1 MACEERAKPS
11 FGMDQAQPLG
21 TTRLRASRRRPR
33 ASRACE
39 TCRVRKTKCDQAQPC
54 SYCDYHSLDC
64 FYREIGSNDRPLKR
78 HAQVKD
84 VQRKR
89 SRPSPWPEA
98 DVSHA
103 PDSVQR
109 RETQDQVTGSPPMVT
124 PIPDPSNIGGETPE
138 LGDNASR
145 DGLSGVNLHTS
156 GTEFYGNSS
165 NLAFLGNLYARAR
178 HQADSEVPHV
188 ADLPYPPAE
197 TTQADIATP
206 TGQPDKQS
214 DGGLSKSQLSIVNL
228 LYNPSYPSHLPP
240 QVSGKLDGDRG
251 RDSQLGAGALPR
263 SHVGILMMS
272 LVRDA
277 TPSVEEL
284 TLEAQLEIEKIFISS
299 YFSNKHYV
307 HPMLNKNDFMQ
318 RCEHEAFVLSHR
330 SRFARGMS
338 RFAGLYFAVVAVGAI
353 NASPNETSL
362 LEHYSTTA
370 DSGSG
375 GTSTE
380 QPSALDFAN
389 HYFKIAKQ
397 ALGDLFEGGCLES
410 VQALSLLGVYC
421 QNALRPH
428 SCFMYSGMAARTA
441 VAIGLTSGMSSLS
454 SSMRREGRRTW
465 WCLYSHEI
473 EMCCSSGRLDSMKDL
488 QYYQVPLP
496 TIKGT
501 PDSQSDP
508 DAEDQD
514 VAIIPVMAALAHIM
528 SEASHQLYH
537 SSKISTDEKSQ
548 IALELDRRLLGWKAK
563 IPPFLDIDIVALND
577 PEWAFKQKLVLKLRF
592 YNTRILIHRPFLA
605 GATANTE
612 SPALHQHLH
621 PCLEAA
627 RNSIQVQYESFVHR
641 MYFRTWW
648 YNTTYA
654 LYGAMILLHIVL
666 SGFPGIDD
674 DALLQEVDK
683 AVEIFESM
691 KNILV
696 ARRCAEMI
704 REVSDVARACLA
716 RRGALVPPAQ
726 PAFGLQPDVTAVHD
740 DIGQDEFFYSLFNQ
754 DAQADTRAE
763 MLANLV
769 DPTILEDFAFGD
781 FSFMG

>member
-1 MACEERAKPS
+1 
-11 FGMDQAQPLG
+11 MDPAQPLRS
-21 TTRLRASRRRPR
+21 TRVRASRRRPR

-64 FYREIGSNDRPLKR
+64 FYRENGSTDSPLKR

-98 DVSHA
+98 DVSHVA
-103 PDSVQR
+103 DNVQQKD
-109 RETQDQVTGSPPMVT
+109 TNVQVIESSPRVT
-124 PIPDPSNIGGETPE
+124 PIHDPSNLGGETPE
-138 LGDNASR
+138 LGDSASR

-178 HQADSEVPHV
+178 HQADSQVLHV
-188 ADLPYPPAE
+188 ADLPYPPTE

-206 TGQPDKQS
+206 TGQSDKQS
-214 DGGLSKSQLSIVNL
+214 DGAIPKPQLSIVNL
-228 LYNPSYPSHLPP
+228 LYNPTYPSHFPP
-240 QVSGKLDGDRG
+240 QASGRLDGDRG
-251 RDSQLGAGALPR
+251 RESQLGTRDLPR
-263 SHVGILMMS
+263 SHVS
-272 LVRDA
+272 RDA
-277 TPSVEEL
+277 TPRVEEL
-284 TLEAQLEIEKIFISS
+284 TLEAQIEIEKIFISS

-307 HPMLNKNDFMQ
+307 HPMLNKNNFMQ
-318 RCEHEAFVLSHR
+318 RCEREAFILSHR
-330 SRFARGMS
+330 PRFARGMS
-338 RFAGLYFAVVAVGAI
+338 RFSGLYFAVVAVGAI

-370 DSGSG
+370 DSSSG
-375 GTSTE
+375 ETSTA
-380 QPSALDFAN
+380 QLSALDFAN
-389 HYFKIAKQ
+389 HYFKMAKH
-397 ALGDLFEGGCLES
+397 ALGDLFEGGCLET

-421 QNALRPH
+421 QNALQPH

-441 VAIGLTSGMSSLS
+441 VAIGLTSSMSSLS
-454 SSMRREGRRTW
+454 PNTRREGRRTW
-465 WCLYSHEI
+465 WCLYSHEMCVPRPVLYLSMLTLYR

-488 QYYQVPLP
+488 QYYQVPFP
-496 TIKGT
+496 TIKDT
-501 PDSQSDP
+501 PDSQSDS

-537 SSKISTDEKSQ
+537 SSKCSMNEKSQ
-548 IALELDRRLLGWKAK
+548 IAIDLDRRLLAWKAT

-612 SPALHQHLH
+612 SPVLHQHLH

-716 RRGALVPPAQ
+716 RRGAVVPPTQ
-726 PAFGLQPDVTAVHD
+726 PDFGIQPDVTAVHGD
-740 DIGQDEFFYSLFNQ
+740 LGQDEFFYSLFNQ
-754 DAQADTRAE
+754 DAQTDTRAE

-781 FSFMG
+781 SSFVG